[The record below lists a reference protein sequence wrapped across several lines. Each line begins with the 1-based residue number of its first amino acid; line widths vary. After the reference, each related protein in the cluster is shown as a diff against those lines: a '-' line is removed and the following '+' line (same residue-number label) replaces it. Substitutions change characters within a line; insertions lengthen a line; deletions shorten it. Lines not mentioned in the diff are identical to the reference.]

1 MRTKH
6 IRTRVYSFI
15 VLLFLLVQY
24 STAQNIQIPV
34 GPDYPWIPEDTL
46 DIDTLSEMQEDEGE
60 SLEDYLDYSNRTVSP
75 DLTSTSSQPVL
86 SPKGEFSVT
95 ATGGASYNYPFSLPT
110 GVGGM
115 TPSVGLSY
123 NSQGSFGIAGW
134 GCGVYGI
141 SSITRG
147 MRDILHDGKSE
158 GISYDTDAVYYLDG
172 VRLIYSSGTE
182 GSDSS
187 QYHPEGNP
195 FTTVILHEETGYIWF
210 EVTSP
215 DGLVTEYGHTN
226 DSRQGY
232 TISYYNITRTSA
244 WYVSSSTDVSGNIIS
259 YEYIKDG
266 LYVYPSS
273 IHYGANINQSTGLD
287 NVILFT
293 YEQRPDIQP
302 FRIKGAEGQIAK
314 RLKSVS
320 VKTGSIIYRNYVLTY
335 NATSD
340 SSKKKYSRLTKIT
353 EKNGSGESAP
363 AVSLGWEYLSG
374 FGRTVSEATT
384 YLMSRNNH
392 NWDAII
398 AVDINNDGIS
408 DIIELGAYDLT
419 TGHEITD
426 MRIHFSSVQING
438 ETDYDEIIKS
448 FELPGNISADGI
460 YKFGQ
465 AYFPIDFDGDGLN
478 DLIIP
483 YFTTAGGA
491 YKSEF
496 YILLGKDLI
505 MHNNNPL
512 LMSIT
517 LSGEMKCPLFTCAD
531 VDKNGKMELI
541 SLEIAKTSS
550 QDGYTCTVF
559 NHVGQGYTTRGTFLT
574 LSSNPKRLFTADYNN
589 DGLQDL
595 LVFYDGG
602 YSVFFNNGVSST
614 EDVFTNSNSYSST
627 SLGWKWRME
636 QGDFN
641 GDGLID
647 IIYVGDDSAAYYWAL
662 NNGNRTFTIQSL
674 GDFDVHDQ
682 SMGNDDTR
690 FTLLPMD
697 FDADGLTDL
706 VIAHSNYHH
715 HGGFHPHN
723 SYTDTSICWMRNTG
737 TGLTE
742 ARHVV
747 TTGEEDANHCNLS
760 IGDFNGDGLPDL
772 LAYGRDLY
780 TNTTATD
787 DVALRIYSSQGYDT
801 ASGKATSVTDEM
813 GTTASISYKSLTDPT
828 VYEKGTGAIFPV
840 VDCQPAM
847 HVVSSVT
854 SGNGA
859 AGNHTISYQ
868 YAGLKSHSRGRGL
881 LGFTTTRTTES
892 SANAVV
898 ETITDSIDSR
908 WYIPLRTTT
917 RTTVGNDS
925 AQSISRSVKF
935 NSGSNNYFLRPF
947 SLTETDMDGNIT
959 TTTLTH
965 DTGNGQITSR
975 RTSFGNGM
983 YKQEDYSGYDMH
995 GGKWLPAQITISQK
1009 HEDDNMPFSSTCTFT
1024 YDDRGLPLTEV
1035 RRAGTPLSLTTTR
1048 TYDTIGNVLSESV
1061 SGNGINTITSYREY
1075 DQSGRFVTR
1084 QHTQPTSTIKQY
1096 TYDTWGNVL
1105 TETDATDNSNPLTTT
1120 YIYNGWGQLTSAS
1133 YPYDASASLPDN
1145 SSANST
1151 PKTTYTRG
1159 WGSSQAKK
1167 YFIVEQ
1173 PTGSSWT
1180 KTWYDAKGREIET
1193 EAIGSGLVRSTS
1205 TTSYNNKGLPTRI
1218 ENTTG
1223 NIVVAEDI
1231 TYDARGR
1238 KSSEQWNSGRSV
1250 SYEYGNRMVNVD
1262 DNGRQFTKEYDAW
1275 GNVLTSSDPESS
1287 VTYTYSSCGKPS
1299 QVTAAGATASL
1310 IYDTA
1315 GNRTS
1320 LSDPDAGTTTYEYNA
1335 AGAVTRKTDARGV
1348 VTENTYDSLNRLV
1361 CTVAGTDTIS
1371 YTYGTSGNDAMLL
1384 VSKSCNGGSTSYTYD
1399 KLGQVL
1405 TETRHM
1411 DGHQDMVTSY
1421 EYNRIGQLIQKTFPD
1436 GLQVR
1441 YRHEATSGDV
1451 YDVRIGDR
1459 NIYRLADDDGTT
1471 RTVMHDGAYV
1481 EETITLP
1488 GIGDFPRKAPEPT
1501 YIQTLNLND
1510 CIYATDKHDN
1520 IGFLSSSYLYYDTVV
1535 LDSISYEYDGRGNL
1549 LTRTRGTG
1557 LTEGFAYDD
1566 IDRLVEVSTDDEV
1579 VCETEYSSNGNIIRR
1594 DGIGNYTYGSAK
1606 PHAVTSVENLDG
1618 SITGASQATSFN
1630 GFGKVTRIIDGNEA
1644 YQMDITYGP
1653 DQQRWKSVLTKM
1665 GQPVRTTIYAD
1676 DYEEVISADSTTRRF
1691 HYLDGGAVVVSRDGE
1706 DDAVYYPFTDNLGS
1720 VLRLVNSHGETAFE
1734 AEYDA
1739 WGRQTVTTDSIG
1751 FHRGYTGH
1759 EMLPEFGLI
1768 NMNGRMYDPVIGRFI
1783 SPDDYVQRPDFSQSY
1798 NRYSYCLNN
1807 PLKYT
1812 DPSGNLSELIAFA
1825 AFSAIN
1831 SMMQAKFNG
1840 ENVWKAGALS
1850 LLSSSASYGI
1860 GEAFK
1865 GATATFGNEL
1875 LRAGAHGL
1883 ASGVISA
1890 FDGGNF
1896 TSSFISGAAASGIGS
1911 FAQSVHINNGLMVA
1925 STTAMGGFVAWATG
1939 GDFLMGAMQGM
1950 AIGVMNHT
1958 QHDPTEDIE
1967 KRKTMS
1973 RLRMKNDLEYK
1984 QRIIKDI
1991 QKDGMLTFKEAY
2003 YWYGYG
2009 DGSDITV
2016 DASKLELGKI
2026 DTTGKK
2032 VGDQWTVPT
2041 LSWSGNHDVGLV
2053 YGTVTVEYKGNNTF
2067 YIFPDT
2073 YNFDIHTENFFTLHT
2088 IKRNIETIGAS
2099 MLHGSGT
2106 PFNIIFKGYYHNK

>member
-1 MRTKH
+1 MK
-6 IRTRVYSFI
+6 TRIGYI
-15 VLLFLLVQY
+15 IILFSIFFHTAEAQY
-24 STAQNIQIPV
+24 IQPFVDPI
-34 GPDYPWIPEDTL
+34 GPDRSWVPVDTL
-46 DIDTLSEMQEDEGE
+46 DEDTLSEMHGDEDET
-60 SLEDYLDYSNRTVSP
+60 LEDHLDYSNRTVSP

-86 SPKGEFSVT
+86 SPKGELSVT

-123 NSQGSFGIAGW
+123 NSQGCFGIAGW
-134 GCGVYGI
+134 GCGVYGF

-182 GSDSS
+182 GTDSS

-210 EVTSP
+210 EVISP

-374 FGRTVSEATT
+374 SSMQLSDIDIPFDDSDPFITKTD
-384 YLMSRNNH
+384 MSFLSSDVNG
-392 NWDAII
+392 
-398 AVDINNDGIS
+398 DGIS
-408 DIIELGAYDLT
+408 DIIRVSNVRMLT
-419 TGHEITD
+419 SAGI
-426 MRIHFSSVQING
+426 G
-438 ETDYDEIIKS
+438 
-448 FELPGNISADGI
+448 SADYNINSLAYVYKSKYNEDGTIDYGNPVSYILGGTYVDDRNTCGI
-460 YKFGQ
+460 SGSLPFN
-465 AYFPIDFDGDGLN
+465 ADGDGLN
-478 DLIIP
+478 DVLIP
-483 YFTTAGGA
+483 YLKITNVSGVG
-491 YKSEF
+491 KHVLLKV
-496 YILLGKDLI
+496 LLGKNTLNGNGAITNLSFPLYANSSSPRFATADFNLDGKDEI
-505 MHNNNPL
+505 IFIEDKANNGQYTFRVVYYNG
-512 LMSIT
+512 IIDYNYD
-517 LSGEMKCPLFTCAD
+517 EMA
-531 VDKNGKMELI
+531 
-541 SLEIAKTSS
+541 
-550 QDGYTCTVF
+550 
-559 NHVGQGYTTRGTFLT
+559 LT
-574 LSSNPKRLFTADYNN
+574 LPSAPKRIFAQDMNN
-589 DGLQDL
+589 DGLTDA
-595 LVFYDGG
+595 VIFYVGG
-602 YSVFFNNGVSST
+602 YTVLINNGVSM
-614 EDVFTNSNSYSST
+614 DGNGVDGIFTPSNSYSST

-662 NNGNRTFTIQSL
+662 NNGNGTFTIQSL

-682 SMGNDDTR
+682 SLGDDDTR

-801 ASGKATSVTDEM
+801 ASGKVTSVTDEM

-828 VYEKGTGAIFPV
+828 VYDKGTGAIFPV

-959 TTTLTH
+959 TTTFTH
-965 DTGNGQITSR
+965 DTDNGQITSR

-1120 YIYNGWGQLTSAS
+1120 YIYNGWGQLTSVS
-1133 YPYDASASLPDN
+1133 YPYDALGELSG
-1145 SSANST
+1145 
-1151 PKTTYTRG
+1151 K
-1159 WGSSQAKK
+1159 
-1167 YFIVEQ
+1167 
-1173 PTGSSWT
+1173 
-1180 KTWYDAKGREIET
+1180 EI
-1193 EAIGSGLVRSTS
+1193 L
-1205 TTSYNNKGLPTRI
+1205 
-1218 ENTTG
+1218 
-1223 NIVVAEDI
+1223 
-1231 TYDARGR
+1231 
-1238 KSSEQWNSGRSV
+1238 
-1250 SYEYGNRMVNVD
+1250 
-1262 DNGRQFTKEYDAW
+1262 
-1275 GNVLTSSDPESS
+1275 
-1287 VTYTYSSCGKPS
+1287 YS
-1299 QVTAAGATASL
+1299 
-1310 IYDTA
+1310 
-1315 GNRTS
+1315 
-1320 LSDPDAGTTTYEYNA
+1320 
-1335 AGAVTRKTDARGV
+1335 
-1348 VTENTYDSLNRLV
+1348 
-1361 CTVAGTDTIS
+1361 
-1371 YTYGTSGNDAMLL
+1371 
-1384 VSKSCNGGSTSYTYD
+1384 
-1399 KLGQVL
+1399 
-1405 TETRHM
+1405 
-1411 DGHQDMVTSY
+1411 
-1421 EYNRIGQLIQKTFPD
+1421 
-1436 GLQVR
+1436 
-1441 YRHEATSGDV
+1441 
-1451 YDVRIGDR
+1451 
-1459 NIYRLADDDGTT
+1459 
-1471 RTVMHDGAYV
+1471 
-1481 EETITLP
+1481 
-1488 GIGDFPRKAPEPT
+1488 
-1501 YIQTLNLND
+1501 
-1510 CIYATDKHDN
+1510 
-1520 IGFLSSSYLYYDTVV
+1520 
-1535 LDSISYEYDGRGNL
+1535 
-1549 LTRTRGTG
+1549 
-1557 LTEGFAYDD
+1557 
-1566 IDRLVEVSTDDEV
+1566 
-1579 VCETEYSSNGNIIRR
+1579 
-1594 DGIGNYTYGSAK
+1594 
-1606 PHAVTSVENLDG
+1606 
-1618 SITGASQATSFN
+1618 
-1630 GFGKVTRIIDGNEA
+1630 
-1644 YQMDITYGP
+1644 
-1653 DQQRWKSVLTKM
+1653 
-1665 GQPVRTTIYAD
+1665 
-1676 DYEEVISADSTTRRF
+1676 
-1691 HYLDGGAVVVSRDGE
+1691 
-1706 DDAVYYPFTDNLGS
+1706 
-1720 VLRLVNSHGETAFE
+1720 
-1734 AEYDA
+1734 
-1739 WGRQTVTTDSIG
+1739 
-1751 FHRGYTGH
+1751 
-1759 EMLPEFGLI
+1759 
-1768 NMNGRMYDPVIGRFI
+1768 
-1783 SPDDYVQRPDFSQSY
+1783 
-1798 NRYSYCLNN
+1798 
-1807 PLKYT
+1807 
-1812 DPSGNLSELIAFA
+1812 
-1825 AFSAIN
+1825 
-1831 SMMQAKFNG
+1831 
-1840 ENVWKAGALS
+1840 
-1850 LLSSSASYGI
+1850 
-1860 GEAFK
+1860 
-1865 GATATFGNEL
+1865 
-1875 LRAGAHGL
+1875 
-1883 ASGVISA
+1883 
-1890 FDGGNF
+1890 
-1896 TSSFISGAAASGIGS
+1896 
-1911 FAQSVHINNGLMVA
+1911 
-1925 STTAMGGFVAWATG
+1925 
-1939 GDFLMGAMQGM
+1939 
-1950 AIGVMNHT
+1950 
-1958 QHDPTEDIE
+1958 
-1967 KRKTMS
+1967 
-1973 RLRMKNDLEYK
+1973 
-1984 QRIIKDI
+1984 
-1991 QKDGMLTFKEAY
+1991 
-2003 YWYGYG
+2003 
-2009 DGSDITV
+2009 
-2016 DASKLELGKI
+2016 
-2026 DTTGKK
+2026 
-2032 VGDQWTVPT
+2032 
-2041 LSWSGNHDVGLV
+2041 
-2053 YGTVTVEYKGNNTF
+2053 
-2067 YIFPDT
+2067 
-2073 YNFDIHTENFFTLHT
+2073 
-2088 IKRNIETIGAS
+2088 
-2099 MLHGSGT
+2099 
-2106 PFNIIFKGYYHNK
+2106 

>member
-86 SPKGEFSVT
+86 APKGELSVT
-95 ATGGASYNYPFSLPT
+95 ATGGAAYNYPFSLPA
-110 GVGGM
+110 GVVGM
-115 TPSVGLSY
+115 TPSVGLAY
-123 NSQGSFGIAGW
+123 NSHGGFGIAGW
-134 GCGVYGI
+134 GCGVYGV
-141 SSITRG
+141 SSISCEA
-147 MRDILHDGKSE
+147 RDIMHDGYTS
-158 GISYDTDAVYYLDG
+158 GVNTSDNVYCLDG
-172 VRLIYSSGTE
+172 VRLILYSGVHRE
-182 GSDSS
+182 DNAM
-187 QYHPEGNP
+187 YHPEGDP
-195 FTTVILHEETGYIWF
+195 FTEVILHSGNENVWF
-210 EVTSP
+210 EVETS
-215 DGLVTEYGHTN
+215 DGQTKIYGSTT
-226 DSRQGY
+226 DSRQTY
-232 TISYYNITRTSA
+232 TDANNTISTCTWYISSISDACGNTITYD
-244 WYVSSSTDVSGNIIS
+244 YVTESGF
-259 YEYIKDG
+259 
-266 LYVYPSS
+266 VYPRQ
-273 IHYGANINQSTGLD
+273 IHYGQNSCLSTGTD
-287 NVILFT
+287 NSITFD
-293 YEQRPDIQP
+293 YEQRPDTLSFHI
-302 FRIKGAEGQIAK
+302 GGME
-314 RLKSVS
+314 
-320 VKTGSIIYRNYVLTY
+320 GSINKRICSVTIKTNSTIYRRYELIY
-335 NATSD
+335 NSTSD
-340 SSKKKYSRLTKIT
+340 SSAKKFSRLVKIK
-353 EKNGSGESAP
+353 EKNGSDQEFLSSA
-363 AVSLGWEYLSG
+363 LTWKQLSG
-374 FGRTVSEATT
+374 YARQVSTVELTDALEANTTENGTT
-384 YLMSRNNH
+384 YYS
-392 NWDAII
+392 A
-398 AVDINNDGIS
+398 DINGDGID
-408 DIIELGAYDLT
+408 DIIKTVTVRPSGSSTFTNRTYIYYAEKSGNGSIDYSEPDIVNFGANINIDN
-419 TGHEITD
+419 
-426 MRIHFSSVQING
+426 RICLDI
-438 ETDYDEIIKS
+438 
-448 FELPGNISADGI
+448 
-460 YKFGQ
+460 
-465 AYFPIDFDGDGLN
+465 DGDGYDDMLFLYTSNNTAFVYTLN
-478 DLIIP
+478 GKHVQEGITNIDSVPFPVTNLIDYPLYIVSDLD
-483 YFTTAGGA
+483 GD
-491 YKSEF
+491 
-496 YILLGKDLI
+496 GKDDI
-505 MHNNNPL
+505 
-512 LMSIT
+512 
-517 LSGEMKCPLFTCAD
+517 
-531 VDKNGKMELI
+531 V
-541 SLEIAKTSS
+541 
-550 QDGYTCTVF
+550 YV
-559 NHVGQGYTTRGTFLT
+559 
-574 LSSNPKRLFTADYNN
+574 SNKVYNN
-589 DGLQDL
+589 MYGVKIVSQSNTDNLNYSYINVTLPSSPMRIFTQDMNNDN
-595 LVFYDGG
+595 LVDVIIVCQSG
-602 YSVFFNNGVSST
+602 YKILYSNGARPST
-614 EDVFTNSNSYSST
+614 GNVMYYLYSNSNSYTST

-641 GDGLID
+641 GDGLTD
-647 IIYVGDDSAAYYWAL
+647 IIYVADNSAAYYWAL
-662 NNGNRTFTIQSL
+662 NNGNGTFTIQSL

-682 SMGNDDTR
+682 STSKDDDR
-690 FTLLPMD
+690 FTLLSTD

-715 HGGFHPHN
+715 HGGIHPSN
-723 SYTDTSICWMRNTG
+723 DYSSTSISWMRNTG

-742 ARHVV
+742 VRNV
-747 TTGEEDANHCNLS
+747 TTYGEEDANSQNLAL
-760 IGDFNGDGLPDL
+760 GDFNGDGLPDL
-772 LAYGRDLY
+772 LAYGQDLY

-787 DVALRIYSSQGYDT
+787 DVALRIYSCQGYDS
-801 ASGKATSVTDEM
+801 ASGKVTSVTDEM

-828 VYEKGTGAIFPV
+828 VYEKGTGAAFPV

-859 AGNHTISYQ
+859 AGNHTVNYH
-868 YAGLKSHSRGRGL
+868 YAGLKSHMQGRGL
-881 LGFTTTRTTES
+881 LGFTTTRTTDNS
-892 SANAVV
+892 TGTVT
-898 ETITDSIDSR
+898 ETVNDSLDSR
-908 WYIPLRTTT
+908 WYIPLRTTVV
-917 RTTVGNDS
+917 TTIGNDS

-935 NSGSNNYFLRPF
+935 NSGSNNYFIRPF
-947 SLTETDMDGNIT
+947 SLTETDMDGNVT
-959 TTTLTH
+959 TTSFTH
-965 DTGNGQITSR
+965 DADNGQMTLR
-975 RTSFGNGM
+975 RTSYGSGM
-983 YKQEDYSGYDMH
+983 YKQEDYSGYALH
-995 GGKWLPAQITISQK
+995 GGKWQPSQITLSQK
-1009 HEDDNMPFSSTCTFT
+1009 HEDDNMPFSSTTTFT

-1035 RRAGTPLSLTTTR
+1035 SMSGTPFAITTTR
-1048 TYDTIGNVLSESV
+1048 TYDTFGNILSESV
-1061 SGNGINTITSYREY
+1061 SGSGINTVTSYREY
-1075 DQSGRFVTR
+1075 DPSGRFVTR
-1084 QHTQPTSTIKQY
+1084 QYTQPASTVTEY
-1096 TYDTWGNVL
+1096 TYNTWGNVL
-1105 TETDATDNSNPLTTT
+1105 MGKDITDSSNHLTTT
-1120 YIYNGWGQLTSAS
+1120 YIYNSWGQLTSAS
-1133 YPYDASASLPDN
+1133 YPYDASASLPGN

-1193 EAIGSGLVRSTS
+1193 EAIGSGLVRSTR

-1310 IYDTA
+1310 TYDTA

-1371 YTYGTSGNDAMLL
+1371 YTYGTSGNDAMRL

-1436 GLQVR
+1436 GLQVS
-1441 YRHEATSGDV
+1441 YKHEGTSGDV

-1481 EETITLP
+1481 EEIIMP
-1488 GIGDFPRKAPEPT
+1488 HSIGDFPRKDPEPT

-1535 LDSISYEYDGRGNL
+1535 LDSISYEYDVRGNL

-1557 LTEGFAYDD
+1557 LTEGFVYDD

-1606 PHAVTSVENLDG
+1606 LHAVTSVENLDG

-1630 GFGKVTRIIDGNEA
+1630 GFGKVTRVIDGNEA

-1691 HYLDGGAVVVSRDGE
+1691 HYLDGGAVVVSQDGE
-1706 DDAVYYPFTDNLGS
+1706 DDAVYYAFTDHLGS

-1734 AEYDA
+1734 ASYDA

-1751 FHRGYTGH
+1751 FRRGYTGH
-1759 EMLPEFGLI
+1759 EMLPEFGLV

-1783 SPDDYVQRPDFSQSY
+1783 SPDDYVQLPDNSQSY

-1812 DPSGNLSELIAFA
+1812 DPSGEIFSFITGLFETIKNIAKKGFHFDRYSYRRTA
-1825 AFSAIN
+1825 NA
-1831 SMMQAKFNG
+1831 
-1840 ENVWKAGALS
+1840 WKIDMGM
-1850 LLSSSASYGI
+1850 
-1860 GEAFK
+1860 FK
-1865 GATATFGNEL
+1865 GNSKQILSKWTW
-1875 LRAGAHGL
+1875 GAANSFAGL
-1883 ASGVISA
+1883 AVG
-1890 FDGGNF
+1890 
-1896 TSSFISGAAASGIGS
+1896 
-1911 FAQSVHINNGLMVA
+1911 
-1925 STTAMGGFVAWATG
+1925 
-1939 GDFLMGAMQGM
+1939 
-1950 AIGVMNHT
+1950 HT
-1958 QHDPTEDIE
+1958 LNLVGRVDRVSD
-1967 KRKTMS
+1967 M
-1973 RLRMKNDLEYK
+1973 
-1984 QRIIKDI
+1984 
-1991 QKDGMLTFKEAY
+1991 DGMLALSGVTDGEAAFTIGHY
-2003 YWYGYG
+2003 SFGPDNYTATWRDHLFVHEYGHYIQSQRVG
-2009 DGSDITV
+2009 PYFLPLIGITSAASSELKV
-2016 DASKLELGKI
+2016 GGRPHGTRWFEVNASKLGGNYF
-2026 DTTGKK
+2026 DKK
-2032 VGDQWTVPT
+2032 
-2041 LSWSGNHDVGLV
+2041 
-2053 YGTVTVEYKGNNTF
+2053 YGRGASNYQEDS
-2067 YIFPDT
+2067 PDF
-2073 YNFDIHTENFFTLHT
+2073 FDINVFKKGGITRYINPRTNNYKQGAHPTSNARHTWWDFF
-2088 IKRNIETIGAS
+2088 I
-2099 MLHGSGT
+2099 
-2106 PFNIIFKGYYHNK
+2106 PFSVAGPRAFFGLILL